1 MGLKEFYGLKE
12 LPFNNTPDLKYFFK
26 SEKHSL
32 VLYKLNYLINYR
44 KGLGIVLGP
53 IGTGK
58 TILARLFFEELD
70 PEKYEA
76 ALIVVVHS
84 EVSSEWFLK
93 KLCLQLGIQNIPS
106 EKHEMV
112 NTLYKELSKINEMGK
127 KVVILIDEAQMLSKK
142 EVIEE
147 MRGLLNFEDEK
158 GKLITFVLF
167 GLPEL
172 ESNLRQDKPLFQRVS
187 MRLVLEPLDLNETL
201 RYIKHRL
208 KIAGSEELIFES
220 EAIKKIYE
228 YSKGIPRLINTICD
242 NALFEGFLI
251 KKHVINKDL
260 IEQVAQDLGLA

>member
-12 LPFNNTPDLKYFFK
+12 LPFNNTPDLKYFYK
-26 SEKHSL
+26 TKKHSL
-32 VLYKLNYLINYR
+32 VLNKLNYLIDYK
-44 KGLGIVLGP
+44 KGLGVVLGP

-70 PEKYEA
+70 PDKYDA

-84 EVSSEWFLK
+84 EVTSKWFLK
-93 KLCLQLGIQNIPS
+93 KLCLQLGVQNIPT

-112 NTLYKELSKINEMGK
+112 NALYQELSKINEMGK

-142 EVIEE
+142 EVMEE

-172 ESNLRQDKPLFQRVS
+172 EDNLRQDKPLFQRVS
-187 MRLVLEPLDLNETL
+187 MRFTLEPLSLDETSQ
-201 RYIKHRL
+201 YIKHRL
-208 KIAGSEELIFES
+208 EIAGLEEMIFDS
-220 EAIKKIYE
+220 EAVNKIYE

-251 KKHVINKDL
+251 KNHMIDKGL
-260 IEQVAQDLGLA
+260 IEQVAQDLGLV